1 MSANRSN
8 KALSAQKIATIIS
21 AEQNRAKESIVTANN
36 KLSIPVL
43 NLLPLNMYNFN
54 IIFHGNQ
61 LYSVPFCENCLNGPD
76 LVFIHFPSHPL

>member
-43 NLLPLNMYNFN
+43 NLLPLDMYNFN
-54 IIFHGNQ
+54 TIFYGNQ
-61 LYSVPFCENCLNGPD
+61 LYSIPFCKDCFNGPD
-76 LVFIHFPSHPL
+76 LPFIHSSSHPL